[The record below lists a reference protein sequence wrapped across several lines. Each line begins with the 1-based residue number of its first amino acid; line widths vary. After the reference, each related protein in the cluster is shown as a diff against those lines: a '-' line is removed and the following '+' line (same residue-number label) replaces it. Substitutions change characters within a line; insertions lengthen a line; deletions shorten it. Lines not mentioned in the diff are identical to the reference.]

1 VERGNPLGPRSAAAH
16 LFAVKTRAQRHCAVP
31 IAGFTSR
38 SIPHGIV
45 DLYYTKMSFSLAPF
59 AFALLQA
66 LNIYARIMGRDGLT
80 LRPQF
85 VSKAIAARLRAG
97 VAALE
102 AYLRRVL
109 ILMALEIEH
118 ELVAV
123 ERPENLARAKA
134 KIPRVPKY
142 SFKIY
147 PPDSHAGQADF
158 EHLFSQDRKT
168 NQDATSPPVVVPI
181 GHFLDRLDHL
191 HALANDPRAKARRL
205 AYSLAR
211 SRHGILM
218 APYVPPR
225 RLHRWGRE
233 VSALSDAMA
242 MQIMT
247 KSRLRPPPLPPPR
260 RGPKPMITVFW

>member
-1 VERGNPLGPRSAAAH
+1 MRPKIAAFQFELLLLHGPA
-16 LFAVKTRAQRHCAVP
+16 
-31 IAGFTSR
+31 
-38 SIPHGIV
+38 IPHPV
-45 DLYYTKMSFSLAPF
+45 SDLYNTKMPFSLASF

-66 LNIYARIMGRDGLT
+66 LDIYTRIMGRDGLT

-85 VSKAIAARLRAG
+85 VSKAIARRLRAG

-109 ILMALEIEH
+109 ILMALEMEH
-118 ELVAV
+118 ELVTV

-134 KIPRVPKY
+134 KLPRVPKH

-147 PPDSHAGQADF
+147 PSGSQARHADF
-158 EHLFSQDRKT
+158 EHLFSQDRDA
-168 NQDATSPPVVVPI
+168 NADATSPPVVVPI
-181 GHFLDRLDHL
+181 GHWLDRLDHL
-191 HALANDPRAKARRL
+191 NALAKDPCAKARRL

-218 APYVPPR
+218 APHAPPR

-233 VSALSDAMA
+233 ASALSDAMA

-247 KSRLRPPPLPPPR
+247 KSRSRPPPLPPPR